1 MQKSLSSVKLSE
13 EDYYLTGNKLGFKC
27 NECGE
32 EFQKPIL
39 ATVSSNVNVHKYF
52 ACPRCLTEV
61 SNIKD
66 QEDVESSET
75 VFPKREVKKAV
86 AKLEESVE
94 CNHFMGYLKQRPK
107 NTPFPEECLTC
118 SKMIDCLTR

>member
-1 MQKSLSSVKLSE
+1 MQKSVGSFKLSD
-13 EDYYLTGNKLGFKC
+13 DYYTRENKLGFKC
-27 NECGE
+27 SECGE
-32 EFQKPIL
+32 EFQKPIR

-61 SNIKD
+61 SNVKD
-66 QEDVESSET
+66 QEDVEDKET
-75 VFPKREVKKAV
+75 VFPKREIKKAA
-86 AKLEESVE
+86 AKLEENVE
-94 CNHFMGYLKQRPK
+94 CNHFVGYLKQRPK

>member
-1 MQKSLSSVKLSE
+1 MQKSAGSFKSND
-13 EDYYLTGNKLGFKC
+13 EDYYLRENKSSFKC

-39 ATVSSNVNVHKYF
+39 ATVSSDVSVHKYF
-52 ACPRCLTEV
+52 ACPRCLAEV
-61 SNIKD
+61 SNVKD
-66 QEDVESSET
+66 QEDVESKET
-75 VFPKREVKKAV
+75 VFPQREVRKAA
-86 AKLEESVE
+86 AKLEQSVK